1 MAYQFASA
9 RELFD
14 AAREAARDAEIVRR
28 QLDRIEGTSLSLGG
42 SGFEPRVRSTP
53 DPDRIARAVA
63 SSVDVGGRL
72 AARQEEDYRLI
83 DFACSVLYG
92 TDSDAGLWALV
103 GWPAD
108 AIYHHYLAL
117 RTWEET
123 ASLIGYSVR
132 HVYDRVRVAFDIADA
147 NGVMW
152 TQLGRGLAED

>member
-14 AAREAARDAEIVRR
+14 AAREAARDAEMVRR
-28 QLDRIEGTSLSLGG
+28 QLDRIEGASLSLGG
-42 SGFEPRVRSTP
+42 SGFEPRIRSTP

-72 AARQEEDYRLI
+72 RERQDEDYRLI

-103 GWPAD
+103 GWRAD
-108 AIYHHYLAL
+108 ALYHHYLAL
-117 RTWEET
+117 RTWAEVG
-123 ASLIGYSVR
+123 ALLGYSEQ
-132 HVYDRVRVAFDIADA
+132 HVWREAMAALDTADA
-147 NGVMW
+147 WGCMGCIAGMGGA
-152 TQLGRGLAED
+152 TD